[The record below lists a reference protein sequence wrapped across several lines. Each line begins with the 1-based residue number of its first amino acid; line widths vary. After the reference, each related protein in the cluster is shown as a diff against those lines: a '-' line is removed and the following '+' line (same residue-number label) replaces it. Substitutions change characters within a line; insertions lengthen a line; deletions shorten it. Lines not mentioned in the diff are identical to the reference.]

1 MQSKA
6 RVLFV
11 DDEERIVNLLRLMF
25 RTTYEVFTATSGEQ
39 ALALVRS
46 QVIHV
51 IVSDQRMPGMPGI
64 DLLAQVARDSP
75 DTVRLLLTGYSDLDA
90 IVGSV
95 NRGEVFRFLSKPW
108 SQDEMRATLAEAV
121 EVALLGAR
129 ARAPSPAEP
138 EAAAARQP
146 GMLVL
151 DDSAADREQIVRA
164 LARDYRLYP
173 ASSVAE
179 ALRVLERQ
187 DIGVMVCEAQV
198 GNEDTGDLLHVL
210 KNHFPAII
218 TVMLTHSADSD
229 LVIRLINQAR
239 IYRFA
244 TKPIRPTVLQLAVSA
259 AMKEHQR
266 CLSDARHVA
275 WQRTVRR
282 PHLEPSMAR
291 WILQGLKA
299 MTARWRVFSV

>member
-1 MQSKA
+1 MQGKT

-25 RTTYEVFTATSGEQ
+25 RATYEVFTATSGEQ
-39 ALALVRS
+39 ALAVVRS

-51 IVSDQRMPGMPGI
+51 IVSDQRMPGMLGI
-64 DLLAQVARDSP
+64 DLLAQVAHDSP
-75 DTVRLLLTGYSDLDA
+75 DTVRLLLTGYSDLEA

-108 SQDEMRATLAEAV
+108 NQDEMRTALAEAV
-121 EVALLGAR
+121 EVALLGAG
-129 ARAPSPAEP
+129 AGAPSPAAP
-138 EAAAARQP
+138 GAAAARQP

-151 DDSAADREQIVRA
+151 DDSAADREQIARA
-164 LARDYRLYP
+164 LGRDYRLHHA
-173 ASSVAE
+173 ASMAE
-179 ALRVLERQ
+179 ALCVLERQ

-198 GNEDTGDLLHVL
+198 GHEDTGDLLHVL

-266 CLSDARHVA
+266 CLGDARHVA
-275 WQRTVRR
+275 RQRTVRR
-282 PHLEPSMAR
+282 EPLELSFAR
-291 WILQGLKA
+291 GILQGLKA
-299 MTARWRVFSV
+299 LTERWRVFSV